1 MNEEKYEHI
10 DALMEAFQQFARMN
24 WRKTT
29 LWGLKPSEIR
39 VLVSIK
45 KGMENEDRKGRTV
58 SDISKL
64 LKVTSPT
71 VTQMVNSLIAQGY
84 AVRTTDVQDRR
95 ISDITLTDKGVQLA
109 EMAVAKSRETFQG
122 MIDHLGKERSEI
134 LSELLNGV
142 YEYFEQLNSRQN
154 EF

>member
-1 MNEEKYEHI
+1 MNEDKYEHI
-10 DALMEAFQQFARMN
+10 DDLMEAFQQFARMN

-45 KGMENEDRKGRTV
+45 KGMELEGNKGRTV

-84 AVRTTDVQDRR
+84 AVRTPDAQDRR
-95 ISDITLTDKGVQLA
+95 ISDITLTDKGAQLA
-109 EMAVAKSRETFQG
+109 DMAAAKSRETFQG
-122 MIDHLGKERSEI
+122 MIDHLGKERSET

-142 YEYFEQLNSRQN
+142 YEYFEQLNSQQN
-154 EF
+154 DF